1 MVGVATGPP
10 NVAGLPNP
18 ESSIR
23 TSSTLGAPSG
33 GSGVM
38 LIDQSGTDS
47 LSVLPSVPAKPGS
60 PIGSLLR
67 SGTNLPIASVSED
80 FSPLIRPVLSDSTSA
95 RSIASRSS
103 SGNTAMTPAEPGG
116 STLPSLS
123 AIPVLSLWSANLP
136 ASAPA
141 APPTAAEASSGGANS
156 PTTTPTPAPHPRPFR
171 PA

>member
-1 MVGVATGPP
+1 GV
-10 NVAGLPNP
+10 
-18 ESSIR
+18 R
-23 TSSTLGAPSG
+23 
-33 GSGVM
+33 

-67 SGTNLPIASVSED
+67 SGTNLPTASASED
-80 FSPLIRPVLSDSTSA
+80 FSPLIRPVLSDSTSDLATEPASA
-95 RSIASRSS
+95 RSIARRSS

-116 STLPSLS
+116 SAWPSLL
-123 AIPVLSLWSANLP
+123 AIPVLSWWWANLP

-141 APPTAAEASSGGANS
+141 APPTAAGPSGGGAN
-156 PTTTPTPAPHPRPFR
+156 TPTPPPPPAPPPSPSR

>member
-23 TSSTLGAPSG
+23 TSNTLGAPSG
-33 GSGVM
+33 GSGVV

-67 SGTNLPIASVSED
+67 SGTNLPIASASED
-80 FSPLIRPVLSDSTSA
+80 FSPLIRPVLSDSTSDLA
-95 RSIASRSS
+95 
-103 SGNTAMTPAEPGG
+103 TEPAG
-116 STLPSLS
+116 SAWPSL
-123 AIPVLSLWSANLP
+123 AEIPVLSLWSANLP

-141 APPTAAEASSGGANS
+141 APPAAAEASSGGANS
-156 PTTTPTPAPHPRPFR
+156 PTATPTPAPHPRPFR